1 MAEITAAQV
10 KELRQLTDLPMMEC
24 KRALVEADGD
34 QEQAIAIL
42 KEQNQKVMLKR
53 ADNATSEGRIAIA
66 VADDGSTAAMIE
78 LQCESAPVAN
88 NDEFQALAE
97 NCARQLLTGPGADD
111 PDALL
116 DQPSPDDDS
125 RTLRESYEEVVSK
138 IREKIVLAKV
148 TRVDGPA
155 AGYVHHDGK
164 TGVLF
169 VASGEDSLAEVLRD
183 VAMHIAAT
191 PSEAVRPDQVDATV
205 LEKEKELLE
214 AQARESGKPEEIIE
228 KIISG
233 RVNKFLKEVCVETQP
248 FVKDPQVTVGQLV
261 KNTSKALGTGINF
274 DRFVKFQF

>member
-1 MAEITAAQV
+1 MADITAAQV

-24 KRALVEADGD
+24 KQALVEADGD
-34 QEQAIAIL
+34 QEKAIEIL

-125 RTLRESYEEVVSK
+125 RTLRESYEEVINK

-148 TRVDGPA
+148 IRVDGPA

-169 VASGEDSLAEVLRD
+169 VGSGENSSAEVLRD
-183 VAMHIAAT
+183 VAMHIAAMN
-191 PSEAVRPDQVDATV
+191 STV
-205 LEKEKELLE
+205 VHPEDLE
-214 AQARESGKPEEIIE
+214 AAEVDEARERLAEEARSTGKPENIIE
-228 KIISG
+228 KIVEG
-233 RVNKFLKEVCVETQP
+233 RMKVFYQEQGVLSAQQ
-248 FVKDPQVTVGQLV
+248 FVKEESKTVSQVLAESGLTASGFTRWV
-261 KNTSKALGTGINF
+261 LGN
-274 DRFVKFQF
+274 

>member
-1 MAEITAAQV
+1 MAEITASQV

-125 RTLRESYEEVVSK
+125 RTLRESYEEVVNK

-148 TRVDGPA
+148 TRVDGPV

-169 VASGEDSLAEVLRD
+169 VASGEDSSAEVIRD
-183 VAMHIAAT
+183 VAMHIAAMN
-191 PSEAVRPDQVDATV
+191 SAVVNPEDLDAAEVD
-205 LEKEKELLE
+205 E
-214 AQARESGKPEEIIE
+214 ARERLAEEARATGKPENIIE
-228 KIISG
+228 KIVEG
-233 RVNKFLKEVCVETQP
+233 RIKVFYQEQGVLSAQQ
-248 FVKDPQVTVGQLV
+248 FVKEESKTVSQVLAESGLTASGFTRWV
-261 KNTSKALGTGINF
+261 LGN
-274 DRFVKFQF
+274 

>member
-1 MAEITAAQV
+1 MADITAAQV
-10 KELRQLTDLPMMEC
+10 KALRQLTDLPMMEC
-24 KRALVEADGD
+24 KHALVEADGD

-125 RTLRESYEEVVSK
+125 RTLRESYEEVINK

-148 TRVDGPA
+148 IRVDGPA

-169 VASGEDSLAEVLRD
+169 VASGEDSSSEVLRD
-183 VAMHIAAT
+183 VAMHIAAMNST
-191 PSEAVRPDQVDATV
+191 VVNPEDLDAAEVD
-205 LEKEKELLE
+205 E
-214 AQARESGKPEEIIE
+214 ARERLAEEARSTGKPENIIE
-228 KIISG
+228 KIVEG
-233 RVNKFLKEVCVETQP
+233 RMKVFYQEQGVLSAQQ
-248 FVKDPQVTVGQLV
+248 FVKEESKTVSQVLAESGLTASGFTRWV
-261 KNTSKALGTGINF
+261 LGN
-274 DRFVKFQF
+274 